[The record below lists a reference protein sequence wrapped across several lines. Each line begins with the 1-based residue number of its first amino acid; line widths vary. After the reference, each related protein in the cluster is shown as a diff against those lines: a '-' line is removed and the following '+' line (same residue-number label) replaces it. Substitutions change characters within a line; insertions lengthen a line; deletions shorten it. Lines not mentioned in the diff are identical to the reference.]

1 MSMETKKPP
10 QNADGTEKSGYEKR
24 DANLPV
30 LLKMGIGLAVLIVV
44 AFVSMKFTLDYF
56 QKVQPL
62 GAPSSP
68 LESGRALPPGPRLQA
83 LPHQELSDYCRVQ
96 QENVTSYRWVDEQN
110 GVVQIP
116 VDRAMELVLEQGLP
130 VRAMSAAPP
139 GSAGIHQVGTVDS
152 PLPAGVEGPCGYLV
166 ESERE
171 AAPAA
176 AEPKE

>member
-1 MSMETKKPP
+1 MSMETKKPLQDKGGP
-10 QNADGTEKSGYEKR
+10 EKPGYEKR

-30 LLKMGIGLAVLIVV
+30 LLKFGFWLAVLILV
-44 AFVSMKFTLDYF
+44 AFVGMKYTLNYF
-56 QKVQPL
+56 QRVQPL
-62 GAPSSP
+62 GPPASP
-68 LESGRALPPGPRLQA
+68 LENTRTLPPGPRLQA
-83 LPHQELSDYCRVQ
+83 KPHQELSDYCNT
-96 QENVTSYRWVDEQN
+96 QEQNVTSYRWVDQQN

-130 VRAMSAAPP
+130 VRPMSSAPP
-139 GSAGIHQVGTVDS
+139 GSAGMHQVGTVDS

-176 AEPKE
+176 PEPKQ